1 MGIPLGQPKEKKERE
16 KEMTLPGVGVFAGEN
31 TAALVA
37 ELRRAGFAVRVI
49 WAPGRKMAERLKRE
63 LQIEHCTTDIKE
75 LVIRSDVDLVII
87 DSPPPTHSQ
96 IANNALRIGK
106 HVVCSLPAGLN
117 LSDAKKMIQASH
129 YYPTLLAAASSPL
142 RFLEQIQHIRTMIRS
157 GRPGRVQVVEA
168 KLKDN
173 LTTGESWRLDNRMGG
188 GSLSLLAAY
197 VTDTVSH
204 ILSEQATRVHS
215 FSVRSPHYAAC
226 DTFTALHLQFP
237 SGAACSANVAFSN
250 YFEFELIFT
259 CTNGTIRLDSELNVT
274 TVPEEAIVAFD
285 GRRTESVIES
295 DDTEP
300 ETVNEET
307 ANETEVETQ
316 EKTAEEPGTTTAD
329 HDEAIEEDDEPKPPK
344 MIDQATQIAVERR
357 NAKTETSCGLVGA
370 TGLSD
375 SISAKGL
382 PILVD
387 SIKNAFIDGGYDP
400 RAWDQMTLDAT
411 PVANF
416 ADVLYIQGVLDAARR
431 SDRSGEWESVDV
443 GDEFDS
449 SLKFQHE
456 MSLYCEVIDQLQI

>member
-1 MGIPLGQPKEKKERE
+1 
-16 KEMTLPGVGVFAGEN
+16 MTLPGVGVFAGEN
-31 TAALVA
+31 TAVLV
-37 ELRRAGFAVRVI
+37 EQLRLAGFDVRVI
-49 WAPGRKMAERLKRE
+49 WSSGRKTAERLKKE
-63 LQIEHCTTDIKE
+63 LNIEHCTTDIKE

-117 LSDAKKMIQASH
+117 LSDAKRMIQASH

-142 RFLEQIQHIRTMIRS
+142 RFLEPIQHIRKMIRS
-157 GRPGRVQVVEA
+157 GKPGRVQVVEA

-173 LTTGESWRLDNRMGG
+173 LQTSESWRLDNRMGG

-204 ILSEQATRVHS
+204 ILNEQATRVHS
-215 FSVRSPHYAAC
+215 FSVRSPTYVAC

-237 SGAACSANVAFSN
+237 SGASCSANVAFSN

-274 TVPEEAIVAFD
+274 TVPEEAIIHFD
-285 GRRTESVIES
+285 GKRTESVIES

-307 ANETEVETQ
+307 ANETEVEN
-316 EKTAEEPGTTTAD
+316 EKTEKLDDIEETEEPKTIDTAS
-329 HDEAIEEDDEPKPPK
+329 
-344 MIDQATQIAVERR
+344 QASVECR
-357 NAKTETSCGLVGA
+357 NAKTETSCGLVGS
-370 TGLSD
+370 GLD
-375 SISAKGL
+375 VSISRKGL
-382 PILVD
+382 PILVE

-400 RAWDQMTLDAT
+400 RAWDQMTLDST

-431 SDRSGEWESVDV
+431 SDRSGEWESVDI
-443 GDEFDS
+443 GDDYDS